1 MRRVLPPILFV
12 LVLPVLVLAGCAA
25 WNKPV
30 EPPPAAPAFCT
41 RSLGTV
47 DCWSNP
53 DALNSP
59 PPHGV
64 ADGPRTLTPAQEI
77 NRTSRWPGL

>member
-1 MRRVLPPILFV
+1 MPRALLAILLVGLVPP
-12 LVLPVLVLAGCAA
+12 GCAPLV
-25 WNKPV
+25 KPV
-30 EPPPAAPAFCT
+30 EPPPAPPAFCT

-53 DALNSP
+53 GALNSP
-59 PPHGV
+59 PARGV
-64 ADGPRTLTPAQEI
+64 ADGPSTLTPAQEI